1 MRKMGI
7 NNFKPSIHHKV
18 QSGHKVFNILND
30 PMIALVSP
38 RIECQW
44 ENGMP
49 PRIPANKRLNRKLQD
64 EYDDT
69 LERPHSEMRIT
80 MDEIN
85 NQRSNSPKKRRKK
98 AAKKLAQAKAR
109 RVARQDGGNCGG
121 GLISG
126 ESSPA
131 ARNQ

>member
-1 MRKMGI
+1 MSSGDLHPSQKTQDQIKKELEENQRALESKKFPSLAYMRKMGI

-49 PRIPANKRLNRKLQD
+49 PRISANRRLNRKL
-64 EYDDT
+64 
-69 LERPHSEMRIT
+69 
-80 MDEIN
+80 
-85 NQRSNSPKKRRKK
+85 
-98 AAKKLAQAKAR
+98 
-109 RVARQDGGNCGG
+109 
-121 GLISG
+121 
-126 ESSPA
+126 
-131 ARNQ
+131 